1 MLEKSFQ
8 LSGRMAMFIQYF
20 NSTIFPQFIG
30 QAILL
35 PFYRPKKMEFP
46 TILEMESISYL
57 INKIMQRN
65 F

>member
-20 NSTIFPQFIG
+20 NSAIFPKFIG

-35 PFYRPKKMEFP
+35 PFYRSKKMGFP
-46 TILEMESISYL
+46 TILEME
-57 INKIMQRN
+57 
-65 F
+65 